1 MTVLEHAAEFGKAIF
16 ASETLVRYREAKA
29 AYERNPELRQAM
41 FDYNTQRSILGNEFK
56 KDIEAQS
63 PELISLIRERIDTL
77 GKQIAADPDYRAFAD
92 AQQEV
97 NRLMQEI
104 NSEIS
109 FQVFGER
116 PCTHDC
122 SSCHSDCA
130 SRHTHDDEQ

>member
-1 MTVLEHAAEFGKAIF
+1 MYDPQEIRMQRWFAIPAERDHIGLNTLLQFG
-16 ASETLVRYREAKA
+16 L
-29 AYERNPELRQAM
+29 
-41 FDYNTQRSILGNEFK
+41 
-56 KDIEAQS
+56 QS
-63 PELISLIRERIDTL
+63 PELISLIRERIDML

-97 NRLMQEI
+97 TKLMQEI

-122 SSCHSDCA
+122 SSCHADCA
-130 SRHTHDDEQ
+130 SKGHSHDD

>member
-1 MTVLEHAAEFGKAIF
+1 MTVLEHATEFGKAIA
-16 ASETLVRYREAKA
+16 ASDTLVRYREAKA
-29 AYERNPELRQAM
+29 AYEQNPELRQAM

-56 KDIEAQS
+56 KDVEAQS
-63 PELISLIRERIDTL
+63 PELITMIRERIDML

-97 NRLMQEI
+97 SRLMQEI

-122 SSCHSDCA
+122 SSCHADCA
-130 SRHTHDDEQ
+130 SKGHSHDDE